1 MNAKVKFT
9 LWVAVATLGLLPA
22 MLVRGGEP
30 AAATGRVFPLEEIS
44 IFNYDGTAKGQLQS
58 GTVAPDCGDTPTP
71 GVVYPT
77 FKSGKPIYGTVT
89 FDMSLFDPQAG
100 LQYCFALDESASAG
114 YDRLYFDANHDS
126 DLTNDPVVGLARN
139 PAGDMQEMPR
149 SVLFENVQ
157 IHFDYGPG
165 QGVFTQVVMPRLMR
179 VGEDASYMFF
189 TAPTARKG
197 KIRLG
202 SQEVELV
209 LAQVHTIAGRYDRPM
224 MGAFLSGMDESLPL
238 LGYWRFANGTF
249 YSLSATPSGD
259 QVTVT
264 PYSGPFGVLETGAGG
279 RNIAAPTIDF
289 GWISSRDAFIDL
301 SDCPQKD
308 GKLSLPVGDYRPFR
322 LAVRYG
328 LRRIGIAT
336 DTSRLGHKDAPAV
349 FPIAIRQDK
358 PFVMDFSGKPEVV
371 FRSPAA
377 DGRIKVGETLQ
388 VQATLCDTATG
399 TMISALEDT
408 TKKTGSTELPNGR
421 SLDLFESVSPAIR
434 ITNSSG
440 QTVAEGPMPFG

>member
-1 MNAKVKFT
+1 MNAKTKSTVLT
-9 LWVAVATLGLLPA
+9 AIAVSSLLPA
-22 MLVRGGEP
+22 ILVYGGEP
-30 AAATGRVFPLEEIS
+30 PAATGRVFPLEEIS
-44 IFNYDGTAKGQLQS
+44 IFNYGGAAKGQLQS
-58 GTVAPDCGDTPTP
+58 GTVAPDCGDIPTP
-71 GVVYPT
+71 GVTYPT

-100 LQYCFALDESASAG
+100 VQYCFALDESGGAG
-114 YDRLYFDANHDS
+114 YDRLLFDVNHDS
-126 DLTNDPVVGLARN
+126 DLTDDPVVGPAKS

-197 KIRLG
+197 KIQLG
-202 SQEVELV
+202 SREVELV
-209 LAQVHTIAGRYDRPM
+209 LAQVQTIAGRYDRPM
-224 MGAFLSGMDESLPL
+224 TGAFLSGVEESLPL
-238 LGYWRFANGTF
+238 LGYWRCVNGTF
-249 YSLSATPSGD
+249 YSLSATPCGD
-259 QVTVT
+259 KVTVT

-289 GWISSRDAFIDL
+289 GWMSSRDAFIDL
-301 SDCPQKD
+301 GDCPQKD
-308 GKLSLPVGDYRPFR
+308 GKLNLPVGDYRPFR

-328 LRRIGIAT
+328 QRRIGIAT

-358 PFVMDFSGKPEVV
+358 PCVLDFLGKLEVV
-371 FRSPAA
+371 FKSPATGSRFKA
-377 DGRIKVGETLQ
+377 GDTLE
-388 VQATLCDTATG
+388 VQAMLCDAAAG

-434 ITNSSG
+434 ITNSLG